1 MPTQLTE
8 NDYSSAAKLLNCD
21 IPAIKAV
28 AEVESA
34 GNGFLSDGKPKILF
48 EGHVFYRYTKG
59 KYANS
64 HPNICYEKWD
74 KSKYLGGAREYERF
88 NEALELDRQAAL
100 LSISCGK
107 FQIMGF
113 NFAHCG
119 FLSVENF
126 FEDMHKNEGAHL
138 KAFCN
143 YLIETGLDDELRQR
157 RWADFAKKYNGSSYQ
172 KNQYDIKLMK
182 AYVKYAE
189 QSPF

>member
-119 FLSVENF
+119 FLSVEIF

-157 RWADFAKKYNGSSYQ
+157 RWADFAKKYNGPSYQ